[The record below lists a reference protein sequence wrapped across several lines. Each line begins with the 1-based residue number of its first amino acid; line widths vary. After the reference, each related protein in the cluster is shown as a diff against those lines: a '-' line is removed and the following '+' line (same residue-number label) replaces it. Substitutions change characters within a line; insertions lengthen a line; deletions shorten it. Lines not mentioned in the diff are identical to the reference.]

1 MRVTIEDQSFDIVA
15 DGERFIIYDSSGAII
30 GYATDEADAT
40 AICEQIAW
48 RRRVDGKVDEKPIEV
63 DEQLTKDAGVDEIL
77 CPECKYYV
85 RFVNQLGAMM
95 GLCNRNNPSLTVTMS
110 DHTCSYAE
118 RRTVNE
124 N

>member
-1 MRVTIEDQSFDIVA
+1 MIVTIDGQTFTVAESDEKLIV
-15 DGERFIIYDSSGAII
+15 YDSENNVI
-30 GYATDEADAT
+30 GIANDTQSAT

-48 RRRVDGKVDEKPIEV
+48 RRQVDGKVDEKPIAV
-63 DEQLTKDAGVDEIL
+63 DEQLTKAAGVDEIL
-77 CPECKYYV
+77 CSECKYDAS
-85 RFVNQLGAMM
+85 FLNQFGAMI
-95 GLCNRNNPSLTVTMS
+95 GFCNRNDPSLTVTKS